1 MRTLCG
7 SVVIETDEGN
17 IYFAGDT
24 GYSPHFREQGE
35 RFGPFALSIIPI
47 GAYEPRWFM
56 QSIHLDPKEAVIAHQ
71 DLRRQQSLGIH
82 FGVLQLTW
90 EPVDQPLSDLTEALS
105 GAQIDSERFWTLEPG
120 EFRTLP

>member
-17 IYFAGDT
+17 ICFAGDT

-71 DLRRQQSLGIH
+71 DLRSQQSLGIH